1 MLVSENLKKTYRKG
15 PNEVH
20 SLRGVDL
27 TVEQGEL
34 AFIVGPSGSGKST
47 LLHILG
53 ALDRPTS
60 GRLLLDG
67 EDVFSR
73 TDREL
78 ALLRRK
84 RFGFVFQSFNL
95 VSTLTA
101 LDNVLCPLI
110 PEKITSAKRQE
121 ARALLSNLG
130 LSERE
135 HHKPYELSGGEQQRV
150 AFARALVGGPEIIF
164 ADEPT
169 GELDS
174 AKGREIIDM
183 IRRLNRERGVT
194 VLIVTHATQH
204 ILPDDRVLHLLDG
217 RIETEDKP

>member
-1 MLVSENLKKTYRKG
+1 MLQAEALKKIYRKG
-15 PNEVH
+15 SNEVH

-27 TVEQGEL
+27 KVEQGEL
-34 AFIVGPSGSGKST
+34 IFLVGPSGSGKST
-47 LLHILG
+47 LLQILG

-60 GRLLLDG
+60 GRVLLDG
-67 EDVFSR
+67 EDIFSR

-78 ALLRRK
+78 ALMRRN

-101 LDNVLCPLI
+101 MDNVLCPLI
-110 PEKITSAKRQE
+110 PEGITQAKRDD
-121 ARALLSNLG
+121 ATKLLSDLG
-130 LSERE
+130 LAERT

-150 AFARALVGGPEIIF
+150 ALARALVGNPDIIF

-174 AKGREIIDM
+174 KKGREIIDM
-183 IRRLNRERGVT
+183 IRRMNVEKNVT

-204 ILPDDRVLHLLDG
+204 IKPDDKVLHLLDG
-217 RIETEDKP
+217 EIAPGE

>member
-15 PNEVH
+15 ANEVH

-27 TVEQGEL
+27 EVAQGEL

-84 RFGFVFQSFNL
+84 RFGFVFQAFNL
-95 VSTLTA
+95 VTTLTA

-110 PEKITSAKRQE
+110 PEKITSAKRQD
-121 ARALLSNLG
+121 ARSLLADLG
-130 LSERE
+130 LAERE
-135 HHKPYELSGGEQQRV
+135 HHKPYEL
-150 AFARALVGGPEIIF
+150 
-164 ADEPT
+164 
-169 GELDS
+169 
-174 AKGREIIDM
+174 
-183 IRRLNRERGVT
+183 
-194 VLIVTHATQH
+194 
-204 ILPDDRVLHLLDG
+204 
-217 RIETEDKP
+217 

>member
-1 MLVSENLKKTYRKG
+1 
-15 PNEVH
+15 
-20 SLRGVDL
+20 VDL
-27 TVEQGEL
+27 EVAPGEL
-34 AFIVGPSGSGKST
+34 VYIVGPSGSGKST

-60 GRLLLDG
+60 GHVLLDG

-73 TDREL
+73 SDREL

-84 RFGFVFQSFNL
+84 RFGFVFQAFNL

-101 LDNVLCPLI
+101 LDNVLCPVI
-110 PEKITSAKRQE
+110 PQGIDPAKREE
-121 ARALLSNLG
+121 ASALLTDLG
-130 LSERE
+130 LGERM

-150 AFARALVGGPEIIF
+150 ALARALIGNPEIVF

-174 AKGREIIDM
+174 KKGGEIIEM
-183 IRRLNRERGVT
+183 IRRMNAERNVT

-204 ILPDDRVLHLLDG
+204 IMPKDRVLNLLDG
-217 RIETEDKP
+217 AITDSETL